1 MRGKYIMTE
10 ESAFTRAQRKMLA
23 ARIEFLAAL
32 ARVRLAELSITPTEG
47 ELSPLQIAYHL
58 SITDGLALEQMRRI
72 QEEDNPQIVNIT
84 EIAPQILTNSSSPLS
99 LAAVLATMTAQREA
113 IFRYLSNLPE
123 MAWERS
129 FQQEQ
134 WGQRKFY
141 QFVNMLPLQDKMAT
155 RQLGTIRERNM
166 S

>member
-1 MRGKYIMTE
+1 MAEK
-10 ESAFTRAQRKMLA
+10 SAFARAQRRMVA

-32 ARVRLAELSITPTEG
+32 ARIQPADLSIVPIE
-47 ELSPLQIAYHL
+47 EEWSPLQIVHHL
-58 SITDGLALEQMRRI
+58 SVTDSLALEQMRRI
-72 QEEDNPQIVNIT
+72 QEEESSQIVNIA
-84 EIAPQILTNSSSPLS
+84 EVALNILTNSSSSLS
-99 LAAVLATMTAQREA
+99 LASLLATMTAQREA
-113 IFRYLSNLPE
+113 IFLYLFNLPE
-123 MAWERS
+123 AAWERS

-155 RQLGTIRERNM
+155 RQLETIRDRNI

>member
-1 MRGKYIMTE
+1 MAE
-10 ESAFTRAQRKMLA
+10 ESVFARAQRKLVA
-23 ARIEFLAAL
+23 ARIEFLASL
-32 ARVRLAELSITPTEG
+32 AHVQPADLSITPTE
-47 ELSPLQIAYHL
+47 EEWSPLQIAYHL

-72 QEEDNPQIVNIT
+72 QEEENPQIVNIA
-84 EIAPQILTNSSSPLS
+84 EIAPHILTSSSNSLS
-99 LAAVLATMTAQREA
+99 LASVLATMTTQREA

-123 MAWERS
+123 AAWERS

-155 RQLGTIRERNM
+155 RQLGTLRNRFTE
-166 S
+166 

>member
-1 MRGKYIMTE
+1 MAEK
-10 ESAFTRAQRKMLA
+10 SAFARAQRKMVA

-32 ARVRLAELSITPTEG
+32 ARMQPAEHSITPTE
-47 ELSPLQIAYHL
+47 EEWSPLQIAYHL

-72 QEEDNPQIVNIT
+72 HEEENPQIVNIA
-84 EIAPQILTNSSSPLS
+84 EIAPHIFTSSSSSPS
-99 LAAVLATMTAQREA
+99 LASILETMTAQRKA
-113 IFRYLSNLPE
+113 IFRYLSGLPE
-123 MAWERS
+123 TAWERT

-155 RQLGTIRERNM
+155 RQLGTLSDRFTQ
-166 S
+166 

>member
-1 MRGKYIMTE
+1 MTE
-10 ESAFTRAQRKMLA
+10 KSAFARAQRKMVA

-32 ARVRLAELSITPTEG
+32 ARMGPAELSITPTE
-47 ELSPLQIAYHL
+47 EEWSPLQIAYHL

-72 QEEDNPQIVNIT
+72 QEEDNPQIVNIA
-84 EIAPQILTNSSSPLS
+84 EIALHPLTSSSSSLS
-99 LAAVLATMTAQREA
+99 LPSILAAMTAQRKA
-113 IFRYLSNLPE
+113 IFRYLSRLPE
-123 MAWERS
+123 TAWERS

-155 RQLGTIRERNM
+155 RQLGTLSDRFTR
-166 S
+166 

>member
-1 MRGKYIMTE
+1 MAEK
-10 ESAFTRAQRKMLA
+10 SAFARAQRKLVA

-32 ARVRLAELSITPTEG
+32 ARIQPAEISITPIE
-47 ELSPLQIAYHL
+47 EEWSPLQIAYHL

-84 EIAPQILTNSSSPLS
+84 EVAPHIPTDGSNPLS
-99 LAAVLATMTAQREA
+99 LASVLATMTAQREA

-123 MAWERS
+123 AAWERT

-155 RQLGTIRERNM
+155 RQLGTIGDRNI